1 MSGPARNEA
10 TETPRYAVNLSML
23 FTEVPLLARPAAAK
37 EAGFDAVEFWWPFTT
52 AVPGDAEVDEF
63 VGAVTDAGVQLIGLN
78 FFAGDMPGGDRGLV
92 SWPARSAEFRDNI
105 DVTVG
110 IGERLGCTA
119 FNALYGNR
127 VDDSTPEAQDEV
139 AAENL
144 ALAAAAAARIGGV
157 VLVEPVSGAP
167 KYPLLTAADVIAV
180 IDRVERDA
188 GVSNVKFL
196 CDLYHLDVNGD
207 DVAKAIDTYFDR
219 IGHVQIADSPGRGEP
234 GTGTLDIAGHLAAL
248 AAKGYRGYV
257 ALEYKP
263 TAGTLAG
270 LSWLPLADRSSAS
283 ATV

>member
-1 MSGPARNEA
+1 
-10 TETPRYAVNLSML
+10 ML

-37 EAGFDAVEFWWPFTT
+37 AAGFDAVEFWWPFAA
-52 AVPGDAEVDEF
+52 AVPSDADVDEF
-63 VGAVTDAGVQLIGLN
+63 VRAVTDAGVQLIGLN

-127 VDDSTPEAQDEV
+127 TDDSTPDAQDEV

-144 ALAAAAAARIGGV
+144 ALAAKAAARIGGV

-207 DVAKAIDTYFDR
+207 DVGKAIETHFDR

-248 AAKGYRGYV
+248 AAKGYRGHV

-263 TAGTLAG
+263 VAGTAEG
-270 LSWLPLADRSSAS
+270 LTWLPVADRGSNRTAD
-283 ATV
+283 